1 MVEGLVGRGEGRGL
15 KICMKLL
22 KNIREMKKF
31 LTKGMRRGDIIRR
44 VVEEVLCGYITMYI
58 AIVID

>member
-1 MVEGLVGRGEGRGL
+1 MVEGLVGRGEGWL

-31 LTKGMRRGDIIRR
+31 LIKGMRRGDIIRR